1 MSFDFS
7 FMLETFRVGLTYL
20 PKTLYISITPLIL
33 GLLFGALIAI
43 LRLSH
48 IKPLVLITKWY
59 IVIVRGIPPILMLLV
74 FFLTMTRIFNNVMTA
89 LHIPVTSSVISP
101 EIIVICALTVIASA
115 NFAETVRT
123 SFKSVGKGQ
132 MEAAYSI
139 GMTRGAAIRRIIIPQ
154 ALPVAI
160 PIIANTFITL
170 IKSSSLAYLLTVIDV
185 LNGCKI
191 YADVSYKFLEAYIAA
206 AIIYYIIC
214 LGIEQG
220 AKYLARRSSYY
231 IFKTI

>member
-1 MSFDFS
+1 MSFDLS
-7 FMLETFRVGLTYL
+7 FMIDTLKVGLTYL
-20 PKTLYISITPLIL
+20 PMTLYISFTPLFLGLIL
-33 GLLFGALIAI
+33 GAFIAI
-43 LRLSH
+43 LRMSH
-48 IKPLVLITKWY
+48 AKPLVFLTKWY

-74 FFLTMTRIFNNVMTA
+74 FFLTMTRVFDSLMGL
-89 LHIPVTSSVISP
+89 LHINISSSAIKPPTV
-101 EIIVICALTVIASA
+101 VICALTVIASA

-123 SFKSVGKGQ
+123 AFKSVGKGQ
-132 MEAAYSI
+132 MEAAFSV
-139 GMTRGAAIRRIIIPQ
+139 GMTRGWAIRRIIIPQ

-160 PIIANTFITL
+160 PIVANTFITL

-191 YADVSYKFLEAYIAA
+191 YADVSYKFLEAYVAA

-220 AKYLARRSSYY
+220 AKVLARKSSYY
-231 IFKTI
+231 IFKTL